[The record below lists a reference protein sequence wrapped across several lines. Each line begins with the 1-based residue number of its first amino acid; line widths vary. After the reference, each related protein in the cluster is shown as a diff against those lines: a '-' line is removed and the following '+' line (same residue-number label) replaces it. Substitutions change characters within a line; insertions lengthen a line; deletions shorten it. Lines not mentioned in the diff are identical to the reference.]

1 MPPSFAALN
10 QRSLLSFFRHGSSIT
25 VATPHY
31 SDLPRK
37 AVFDQDLIRLPP
49 SKFATIPVIPKK
61 LKEIFVDQMESSL
74 RSGFVSAVSLV
85 TNQEEIKKY
94 AKILIQTI
102 NEGAKKGDGDSI
114 IMKRVYEQFARG
126 SVTHFHLTDSF
137 GKRVIDAST
146 NFNPESRQEFED
158 GSPANTD
165 FLKKVGI
172 DNSVT
177 LPADSAQ
184 KILEEL
190 INIGFAFTSLYAM
203 GCGYPNQKERP
214 IFCFRTTH
222 PQHPHVDSIN
232 STQSIALALYAI
244 NADGV
249 VKTYVADIEKILYFL
264 TTEEIDLLRQK
275 VFYIPSDNDSDYDNK
290 KDLFSILEFKSNG
303 EPFVRF
309 DGKPAAIH
317 IDDSVDRSTALE
329 MIEVIDKINVVV
341 ERLLETGQIESIGL
355 KTGEFLFNR
364 NRLTLHGRQDE
375 KNKFGDDTI
384 FLADPSLLT
393 PAGNKRMVSR
403 ILSGAPSIKE
413 ASTTP
418 LNSTQTEPQIR

>member
-1 MPPSFAALN
+1 MSIFKPFLTSDTIVSPFKVNKSFTFQGNELT
-10 QRSLLSFFRHGSSIT
+10 SSNVEIDRYIGVNIT
-25 VATPHY
+25 
-31 SDLPRK
+31 
-37 AVFDQDLIRLPP
+37 
-49 SKFATIPVIPKK
+49 
-61 LKEIFVDQMESSL
+61 SSL
-74 RSGFVSAVSLV
+74 FISGSYPTGFINIQDQTLIYRS
-85 TNQEEIKKY
+85 IKELY
-94 AKILIQTI
+94 YSNYI
-102 NEGAKKGDGDSI
+102 
-114 IMKRVYEQFARG
+114 FG
-126 SVTHFHLTDSF
+126 S
-137 GKRVIDAST
+137 
-146 NFNPESRQEFED
+146 N

-264 TTEEIDLLRQK
+264 TAEEIDLLRQK
-275 VFYIPSDNDSDYDNK
+275 VFYIPSDNDSDYGNK

-375 KNKFGDDTI
+375 KNKFGDDDTI